1 MNRIQPKRLPAWV
14 WALGAVL
21 ACGAA
26 TGARAAPPAGPQQAV
41 PPPDASEL
49 SGNRGIDHRLDRDEQ
64 TLRDLRQIV
73 LQAKATGVPV
83 TVKDAGPDPAIVD
96 MQAKIDDF
104 DQTLRR
110 LNGQVEE
117 LQHNLDLTRK
127 ALSDATDAN
136 RDLTARVVKLE
147 GLVQAMQAP
156 PAPAAAGPAPGAGT
170 GVLGQLPANAVPP
183 SAVPPSADQ
192 SNAPGGAD
200 EILAYRQ
207 ARQILDSGDYAGG
220 AAALQDYL
228 AHYPASPRASE
239 ANYWLGRTLALQNMH
254 ADAAAAYAR
263 ALKGWP
269 QSPWAGDAV
278 VRLSA
283 SLLEL
288 KRADDACRALS
299 EYDQRYAAKAATAV
313 KVRAKDVRARA
324 ACG

>member
-1 MNRIQPKRLPAWV
+1 MTERQQRRTL
-14 WALGAVL
+14 ALAASAVL
-21 ACGAA
+21 AAA
-26 TGARAAPPAGPQQAV
+26 LAWAPAAGAAPPAGPQQAV
-41 PPPDASEL
+41 PPTDPNEL
-49 SGNRGIDHRLDRDEQ
+49 SGNRGYDRRLERDEQ

-73 LQAKATGVPV
+73 LQAKAAGVPV

-110 LNGQVEE
+110 LNSQVED
-117 LQHNLDLTRK
+117 LQHNLDIARK
-127 ALSDATDAN
+127 ALADAADAN
-136 RDLTARVVKLE
+136 RDLTTRVVKLE
-147 GLVQAMQAP
+147 GLVQAAAPSAP
-156 PAPAAAGPAPGAGT
+156 PATGPGIAAGT
-170 GVLGQLPANAVPP
+170 GVLGQLPANAAP
-183 SAVPPSADQ
+183 SAPDQ

-207 ARQILDSGDYAGG
+207 ARQVLDTGDYAGG

-228 AHYPASPRASE
+228 AHYPSSPRAPE

-254 ADAAAAYAR
+254 TDAAAAYAR
-263 ALKGWP
+263 SLKGWP
-269 QSPWAGDAV
+269 QSAWAGDAV

-283 SLLEL
+283 SLIEL

-299 EYDQRYAAKAATAV
+299 EYDQRYAAKAILAV
-313 KVRAKDVRARA
+313 KARAKDVRVRA

>member
-1 MNRIQPKRLPAWV
+1 MILRHQRRVLAV
-14 WALGAVL
+14 TSAAVL
-21 ACGAA
+21 AVALTCAGAA
-26 TGARAAPPAGPQQAV
+26 GASAAQQAGPQQAV
-41 PPPDASEL
+41 PPTDPNEL
-49 SGNRGIDHRLDRDEQ
+49 SGNRGYDRRLERDEQ

-73 LQAKATGVPV
+73 LQAKAAGVPV

-110 LNGQVEE
+110 LNGQVED
-117 LQHNLDLTRK
+117 LQHNLDLAKK
-127 ALSDATDAN
+127 ALADATDAN

-147 GLVQAMQAP
+147 ALVQAAQTP
-156 PAPAAAGPAPGAGT
+156 PPQQPASGPSAGAGT
-170 GVLGQLPANAVPP
+170 GVLGQLPANAAPP
-183 SAVPPSADQ
+183 SPDQ
-192 SNAPGGAD
+192 STAPGGAD

-207 ARQILDSGDYAGG
+207 ARQVLDTGDYAGG

-228 AHYPASPRASE
+228 AHYPASPRAPE

-254 ADAAAAYAR
+254 ADAAGAYAR

-269 QSPWAGDAV
+269 QSAWAGDAV

-283 SLLEL
+283 SLIEL

-299 EYDQRYAAKAATAV
+299 EYDQRYAAKAAAAV
-313 KVRAKDVRARA
+313 KARAKDVRTRA